1 MKAKELKKLF
11 ENIDD
16 EVDIIPY
23 ILDFE
28 YFDDFPEDLG
38 KGIFLDLEDGC
49 ENMYLNIGIHK

>member
-28 YFDDFPEDLG
+28 YFVWFMWIYTCRWPG
-38 KGIFLDLEDGC
+38 K
-49 ENMYLNIGIHK
+49 